1 MFTLWPSPTSFQYR
15 HFMDL
20 DMQFPF
26 RSSYTIPFIF
36 LVLLLLFAWIPMLW
50 YTPAYTQ
57 SHTCTLKLLHKIV
70 FGQTLHTLPGLDMYG
85 ECVSVTIPSQDRFR
99 ELTNFIVLGTVH
111 SIDGPINQFRIISM
125 TIMLRSFN
133 WLAVCMAGMRVF
145 VRNGKV
151 EI

>member
-1 MFTLWPSPTSFQYR
+1 MFTLWTMPASFQYR

-20 DMQFPF
+20 DMQFSF

-50 YTPAYTQ
+50 YTPAYTK
-57 SHTCTLKLLHKIV
+57 SHTCTLKLLHKSV
-70 FGQTLHTLPGLDMYG
+70 FGQTLLTLPGSHTFG
-85 ECVSVTIPSQDRFR
+85 WVCECNYSISGPFR
-99 ELTNFIVLGTVH
+99 ELTILIVLGTVH

-133 WLAVCMAGMRVF
+133 WLAVCTAGMRVF